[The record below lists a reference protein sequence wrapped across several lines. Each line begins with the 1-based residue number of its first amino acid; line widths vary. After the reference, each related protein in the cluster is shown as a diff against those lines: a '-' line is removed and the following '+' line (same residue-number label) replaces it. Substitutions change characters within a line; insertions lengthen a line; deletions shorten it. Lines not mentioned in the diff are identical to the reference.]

1 MNVKYSSSSSLK
13 IICLVLG
20 IALLISLGCGYIFYD
35 NYVANQIIVNNEKQL
50 LINDLKE
57 AKNKLELE
65 ATNSES
71 LNSELIIERQKV
83 SALLDEIGNSN
94 LDISSIIKYKKEVTR
109 LNKIVVSLREYN
121 VKLIKSND
129 MYKRQRDSTI
139 LVLGN
144 SKKYKDSLVDIKE
157 NLYKTIKKGARF
169 LVFNLKVEPLK
180 QQKIKEAVVTN
191 KASQVNLLKVSFNIL
206 GNRFDKPYSKQYYIQ
221 IIDKENN
228 IIGLNKSKKFGNS
241 VLYYSCLSE
250 DKIEK
255 ENESVIVTEYIPGE
269 NLLKGVYYINIFDRD
284 ELVTKSTFTLI

>member
-1 MNVKYSSSSSLK
+1 MKVNYSSSSLK
-13 IICLVLG
+13 IICLILG
-20 IALLISLGCGYIFYD
+20 IALLISLSCGYILYD
-35 NYVANQIIVNNEKQL
+35 SYTSNQIMVNNEKEL
-50 LINDLKE
+50 LINNLKE
-57 AKNKLELE
+57 AKNKLEL
-65 ATNSES
+65 ATVDNKS
-71 LNSELIIERQKV
+71 LNSELILERQKV

-121 VKLIKSND
+121 IKLIKIND

-144 SKKYKDSLVDIKE
+144 SKKYKDSLVAIKE
-157 NLYKTIKKGARF
+157 NLYKTIKKGVRF

-206 GNRFDKPYSKQYYIQ
+206 GNRLEKPYSKQYYIQ

-241 VLYYSCLSE
+241 VLYYSCSTD

-255 ENESVIVTEYIPGE
+255 ENESVPVIEYIPGE
-269 NLLKGVYYINIFDRD
+269 NLLKGQYYINIFDRD
-284 ELVTKSTFTLI
+284 ELVSKSTFTLI